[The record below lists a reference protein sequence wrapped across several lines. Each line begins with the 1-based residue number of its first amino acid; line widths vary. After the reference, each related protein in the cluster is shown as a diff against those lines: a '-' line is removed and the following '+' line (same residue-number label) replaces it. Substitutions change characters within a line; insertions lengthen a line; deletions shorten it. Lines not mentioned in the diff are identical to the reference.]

1 MLQIWLKGGGS
12 RIRIPVVPAEYTVT
26 SEQDNTSVTVCN
38 LGEVT
43 LRGKRKLQQIS
54 FSSFFPRQYDSGYC
68 DVRSKSPI
76 TMVKKVEKM
85 KRAGS
90 VKLIITGVLSMK
102 VTIES
107 FEWGEND
114 GTGDISYTLSMKEYR
129 TVSIPAS
136 VLVKEQPAQP
146 AAAGSDGGTSGRD
159 QPETTGTQSYTV
171 KSGDSLSA
179 IARKLTGSTNWQ
191 TIYEQN
197 KAVIGSNPNMI
208 KPGQVLTIP
217 GAKTCFYS

>member
-54 FSSFFPRQYDSGYC
+54 FSSFFPRYYDSGYC

-90 VKLIITGVLSMK
+90 VKLIITGILSMK

-114 GTGDISYTLSMKEYR
+114 GTGDITYTLSMKEYR

-146 AAAGSDGGTSGRD
+146 ATSGSDGGTSGRD
-159 QPETTGTQSYTV
+159 QPEMTGTQSYTV

-191 TIYEQN
+191 AIYEQN

-217 GAKTCFYS
+217 GAKT

>member
-208 KPGQVLTIP
+208 KPGQVLTKP
-217 GAKTCFYS
+217 GAKT

>member
-1 MLQIWLKGGGS
+1 M
-12 RIRIPVVPAEYTVT
+12 PAEYTVT

-159 QPETTGTQSYTV
+159 QPEMTGTQSYTV

-191 TIYEQN
+191 AIYEQN

-208 KPGQVLTIP
+208 KPGQVLMIP
-217 GAKTCFYS
+217 GAKA

>member
-1 MLQIWLKGGGS
+1 M
-12 RIRIPVVPAEYTVT
+12 PAEYTVT

-54 FSSFFPRQYDSGYC
+54 FSSFFPRHYDSGYC
-68 DVRSKSPI
+68 YVRSKSPI

-90 VKLIITGVLSMK
+90 VKLIITGILSMK

-146 AAAGSDGGTSGRD
+146 AAAGGDGGTSGRD

-191 TIYEQN
+191 AIYEQN

-217 GAKTCFYS
+217 GAKI

>member
-1 MLQIWLKGGGS
+1 MLQIWLKGGES

-217 GAKTCFYS
+217 GAKT

>member
-1 MLQIWLKGGGS
+1 M
-12 RIRIPVVPAEYTVT
+12 PAEYTVT

-54 FSSFFPRQYDSGYC
+54 FSSFFPRYYDSGYC

-90 VKLIITGVLSMK
+90 VKLIITGILSMK

-114 GTGDISYTLSMKEYR
+114 GTGDITYTLSMKEYR

-146 AAAGSDGGTSGRD
+146 ATSGSDGGTSGRD
-159 QPETTGTQSYTV
+159 QPEMTGTQSYTV

-191 TIYEQN
+191 AIYEQN

-217 GAKTCFYS
+217 GAKT

>member
-90 VKLIITGVLSMK
+90 VKLIITGVMSMK

-217 GAKTCFYS
+217 GAKT

>member
-54 FSSFFPRQYDSGYC
+54 FSSFFPRQYDSGYY

-217 GAKTCFYS
+217 GAKT

>member
-1 MLQIWLKGGGS
+1 M
-12 RIRIPVVPAEYTVT
+12 PAEYTVT

-54 FSSFFPRQYDSGYC
+54 FSSFFPIQYDSGYC

-217 GAKTCFYS
+217 GAKT

>member
-197 KAVIGSNPNMI
+197 KVVIGSNPNMI

-217 GAKTCFYS
+217 GAKT

>member
-129 TVSIPAS
+129 TVSVPAS

-217 GAKTCFYS
+217 GAKT

>member
-146 AAAGSDGGTSGRD
+146 AAAGRD

-217 GAKTCFYS
+217 GAKT

>member
-1 MLQIWLKGGGS
+1 MLQIWLKGGGE
-12 RIRIPVVPAEYTVT
+12 RVRIPVLPSSYTIT

-43 LRGKRKLQQIS
+43 LRGKRKLQQVS
-54 FSSFFPRQYDSGYC
+54 FSSFFPMHYDASYC
-68 DVRSKSPI
+68 DGRSKSPI
-76 TMVKKVEKM
+76 SMVNKIEAM
-85 KRAGS
+85 KQAGS
-90 VKLIITGVLSMK
+90 VKLIITGILAMK

-114 GTGDISYTLSMKEYR
+114 RTGDIAYTLTMKEYR

-136 VLVKEQPAQP
+136 TLVKDSPTQPDP
-146 AAAGSDGGTSGRD
+146 GNSGSGTSGRD
-159 QPETTGTQSYTV
+159 QPETTSTQSYTV
-171 KSGDSLSA
+171 KSGDTLSG
-179 IARKLTGSTNWQ
+179 IARKLTGSTNWK

-197 KAVIGSNPNMI
+197 KGVIGSNPNMI

-217 GAKTCFYS
+217 GAKT

>member
-146 AAAGSDGGTSGRD
+146 AAAGSDGGTSRRD

-217 GAKTCFYS
+217 GAKT

>member
-1 MLQIWLKGGGS
+1 MQIWLKGGGS
-12 RIRIPVVPAEYTVT
+12 RVRIPVLPSEYSVS

-43 LRGKRKLQQIS
+43 LRGKRKLQQVS
-54 FSSFFPRQYDSGYC
+54 FSSFFPMYYDSSYC
-68 DVRSKSPI
+68 DVRSKKPI
-76 TMVKKVEKM
+76 EMVKKIEKM
-85 KRAGS
+85 KQSGS
-90 VKLIITGVLSMK
+90 VKLIITGVISMK

-114 GTGDISYTLSMKEYR
+114 GTGDISYTLTMKEYR

-136 VLVKEQPAQP
+136 TLVKDSPTQPDQSS
-146 AAAGSDGGTSGRD
+146 SDGGMSGRN
-159 QPETTGTQSYTV
+159 QPETTSTQSYTV
-171 KSGDSLSA
+171 KSGDTLSG
-179 IARKLTGSTNWQ
+179 IARKLTGSTNWR

-197 KAVIGSNPNMI
+197 KGVIGSNPNMI

-217 GAKTCFYS
+217 GAKT

>member
-12 RIRIPVVPAEYTVT
+12 RIRIPVVPAEHTVT

-217 GAKTCFYS
+217 GAKT

>member
-76 TMVKKVEKM
+76 TMVKKIEKM

-217 GAKTCFYS
+217 GAKT

>member
-146 AAAGSDGGTSGRD
+146 SAAGSDGGTSGRD

-217 GAKTCFYS
+217 GAKT

>member
-1 MLQIWLKGGGS
+1 MQIWLKGSGG
-12 RIRIPVVPAEYTVT
+12 RVRIPVLPAEYTVT

-43 LRGKRKLQQIS
+43 LRGKRKLRQIT
-54 FSSFFPRQYDSGYC
+54 FSSFFPKHYDSGYC
-68 DVRSKSPI
+68 DVRTKSPI
-76 TMVKKVEKM
+76 TMVKKIEKM

-90 VKLIITGVLSMK
+90 VKLIITGILSMK

-114 GTGDISYTLSMKEYR
+114 GTGDITYTLTLKEYR
-129 TVSIPAS
+129 TVSITAS
-136 VLVKEQPAQP
+136 TLTKDAPAQP
-146 AAAGSDGGTSGRD
+146 AGNDGAGRD
-159 QPETTGTQSYTV
+159 QPEATSTQSYTV
-171 KSGDSLSA
+171 VSGDTLSG
-179 IARKLTGSTNWQ
+179 IARKLTGSTNWR

-197 KAVIGSNPNMI
+197 KGVIGSNPNMI

-217 GAKTCFYS
+217 GAKT

>member
-1 MLQIWLKGGGS
+1 MQIWLKGSGS
-12 RIRIPVVPAEYTVT
+12 RVRIPVLPAEYTVT

-43 LRGKRKLQQIS
+43 LRGKRKLRQIT
-54 FSSFFPRQYDSGYC
+54 FSSFFPKHYDSGYC

-76 TMVKKVEKM
+76 AMVKKIEKM
-85 KRAGS
+85 KQAGS
-90 VKLIITGVLSMK
+90 VKLIITGILSMK

-114 GTGDISYTLSMKEYR
+114 GTGDITYTLTMKEYR

-136 VLVKEQPAQP
+136 TLTKDAPAQP
-146 AAAGSDGGTSGRD
+146 AGNDGTGRD
-159 QPETTGTQSYTV
+159 QPEATSTQSYTV
-171 KSGDSLSA
+171 VSGDTLSG

-197 KAVIGSNPNMI
+197 KGVIGSNPNMI

-217 GAKTCFYS
+217 GAKT

>member
-159 QPETTGTQSYTV
+159 QPEMTGTQSYTV

-191 TIYEQN
+191 AIYEQN

-208 KPGQVLTIP
+208 KPGQVLMIP
-217 GAKTCFYS
+217 GAKA

>member
-54 FSSFFPRQYDSGYC
+54 FSSFFPRQYNSGYC

-217 GAKTCFYS
+217 GAKT

>member
-38 LGEVT
+38 LGEIT

-136 VLVKEQPAQP
+136 VLGKEQPAQP
-146 AAAGSDGGTSGRD
+146 ATSGSDGGTSGRD

-191 TIYEQN
+191 AIYEQN

-217 GAKTCFYS
+217 GAKI

>member
-1 MLQIWLKGGGS
+1 M
-12 RIRIPVVPAEYTVT
+12 PAEYTVT
-26 SEQDNTSVTVCN
+26 SEQDNTSVTMCN

-217 GAKTCFYS
+217 GAKT

>member
-1 MLQIWLKGGGS
+1 M
-12 RIRIPVVPAEYTVT
+12 RIPVLPAEYTVT

-43 LRGKRKLQQIS
+43 LRGKRKLRQIT
-54 FSSFFPRQYDSGYC
+54 FSSFFPKHYDSGYC
-68 DVRSKSPI
+68 DVRTKSPI
-76 TMVKKVEKM
+76 TMVKKIEKM

-90 VKLIITGVLSMK
+90 VKLIITGILSMK

-114 GTGDISYTLSMKEYR
+114 GTGDITYTLTLKEYR

-136 VLVKEQPAQP
+136 TLTKDAPAQP
-146 AAAGSDGGTSGRD
+146 AGNDGAGRD
-159 QPETTGTQSYTV
+159 QPEATSTQSYTV
-171 KSGDSLSA
+171 VSGDTLSG
-179 IARKLTGSTNWQ
+179 IARKLTGSTNWR

-197 KAVIGSNPNMI
+197 KGVIGSNPNMI

-217 GAKTCFYS
+217 GAKT

>member
-1 MLQIWLKGGGS
+1 M
-12 RIRIPVVPAEYTVT
+12 PAEYTVT

-217 GAKTCFYS
+217 GAKT

>member
-129 TVSIPAS
+129 TVIIPAS

-217 GAKTCFYS
+217 GAKT

>member
-179 IARKLTGSTNWQ
+179 IARKLTGSTKWQ

-217 GAKTCFYS
+217 GAKT

>member
-1 MLQIWLKGGGS
+1 VLQVWLKGSGG
-12 RIRIPVVPAEYTVT
+12 RVRIPVLPAEYTVT

-54 FSSFFPRQYDSGYC
+54 FSSFFPAHYDSSYC
-68 DVRSKSPI
+68 DARSQSPI
-76 TMVKKVEKM
+76 SMVKKLEKM
-85 KRAGS
+85 KRGGR

-114 GTGDISYTLSMKEYR
+114 GTGDISYSLSLKEYR
-129 TVSIPAS
+129 TVSIPSS

-146 AAAGSDGGTSGRD
+146 APAASDTGTSGRD
-159 QPETTGTQSYTV
+159 QPEATSTQTYTV
-171 KSGDSLSA
+171 KSGDTLSG
-179 IARKLTGSTNWQ
+179 IARKMTGSTNWQ
-191 TIYEQN
+191 AIYQQN
-197 KAVIGSNPNMI
+197 QGVIGSNPNLI

-217 GAKTCFYS
+217 GAKS

>member
-1 MLQIWLKGGGS
+1 MLQIWLKGGGE
-12 RIRIPVVPAEYTVT
+12 RGRIPVLPSSYTIT

-43 LRGKRKLQQIS
+43 LRGKRKLQQVS
-54 FSSFFPRQYDSGYC
+54 FSSFFPMHYDASYC

-76 TMVKKVEKM
+76 SMVNKIEAM
-85 KRAGS
+85 KQAGS
-90 VKLIITGVLSMK
+90 VKLIITGILAMK

-114 GTGDISYTLSMKEYR
+114 RTGDIAYTLTMKEYR

-136 VLVKEQPAQP
+136 TLVKDSPTQPDP
-146 AAAGSDGGTSGRD
+146 GNSGSGTSGRD
-159 QPETTGTQSYTV
+159 QPETTSTQSYTV
-171 KSGDSLSA
+171 KSGDTLSG
-179 IARKLTGSTNWQ
+179 IARKLTGSTNWK

-197 KAVIGSNPNMI
+197 KGVIGSNPNMI

-217 GAKTCFYS
+217 GAKT